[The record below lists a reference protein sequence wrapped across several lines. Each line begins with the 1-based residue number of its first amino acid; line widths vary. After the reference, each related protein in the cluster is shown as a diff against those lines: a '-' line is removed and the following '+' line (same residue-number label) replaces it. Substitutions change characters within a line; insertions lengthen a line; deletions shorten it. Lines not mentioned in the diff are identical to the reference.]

1 MNAWEEQLSK
11 MGQALVQQM
20 RENLA
25 ANGSDLTGKLSKS
38 IGYEVTKNSE
48 GEYTLEILM
57 EKYGE
62 YVDSGAERGPGKPPP
77 VRSILNWIVLRRIK
91 VPAGLSLES
100 FAWAI
105 ATNIGKK
112 GQRFKKPKPFIGPAF
127 ETVDK
132 NMMDDAMATGFE
144 IEFDKTF
151 TI

>member
-11 MGQALVQQM
+11 IGEALVEQM
-20 RENLA
+20 RANLA

-38 IGYEVTKNSE
+38 IGYEVNQDKE
-48 GEYTLEILM
+48 GQYTLQILM

-62 YVDSGAERGPGKPPP
+62 YVDSGAERGPGRMPP
-77 VRSILNWIVLRRIK
+77 VRAIQNWIVLRKIK
-91 VPAGLSLES
+91 VPTGLSLES

-112 GQRFKKPKPFIGPAF
+112 GQRFKKPKPFIEPAF
-127 ETVDK
+127 ETVYK
-132 NMMDDAMATGFE
+132 NMMDDAMATAFE